1 MQKDF
6 YSDIAYN
13 REKRSSSII
22 LSTLLMLV
30 ALGTA
35 SIFAIG
41 RDWAYMMVFRVM
53 SLLPIALIPISLKN
67 YPVHGNSIVTV
78 TDKDITV
85 MGETVNIKNITKI
98 KVLIE
103 LPPCGS
109 DRESLNQLEEM
120 KFVHPGYEVYG
131 NLDMFYIGKDG
142 KKKIAYSH
150 ISNVIE
156 ALEDMLMVGV
166 KNYSVTYTC
175 KKNTS
180 LSEFDFKSVVNNKK
194 QEEFAKATK
203 KQKTK
208 QLI

>member
-13 REKRSSSII
+13 REKRRSSII
-22 LSTLLMLV
+22 LSSLLTLV

-35 SIFAIG
+35 SIFILNK
-41 RDWAYMMVFRVM
+41 DWVYMGVFVAM
-53 SLLPIALIPISLKN
+53 SLLPIALLPISFKT
-67 YPVHGNSIVTV
+67 YPVHGKSIVTV

-85 MGETVNIKNITKI
+85 MGETVSIKDITKI

-103 LPPCGS
+103 LPPCGD
-109 DRESLNQLEEM
+109 DRESVKQLEDM

-142 KKKIAYSH
+142 KKKTAYSH
-150 ISNVIE
+150 ITNVIE
-156 ALEDMLMVGV
+156 ALEDMLLVGV

-180 LSEFDFKSVVNNKK
+180 ISEFDFKTVVNNKK
-194 QEEFAKATK
+194 QEEFAKVTK

-208 QLI
+208 GLI